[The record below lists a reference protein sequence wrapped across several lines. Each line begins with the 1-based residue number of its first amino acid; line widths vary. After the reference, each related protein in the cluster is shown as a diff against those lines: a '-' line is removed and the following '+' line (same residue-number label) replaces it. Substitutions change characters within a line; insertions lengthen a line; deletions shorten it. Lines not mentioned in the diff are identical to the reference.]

1 MDTVGVDCG
10 SLPEFV
16 PFDDPGFDAFA
27 DQLTAIWAA
36 AEPRPVEE
44 TDLSYLATLP
54 TGSVAAS
61 MLTDLDT
68 TGVSGRNRVSL
79 LQARI
84 RSHSHF
90 QALIY
95 EDIAAIHDACTD
107 LVDPELAWEA
117 AASEIRAA
125 LRLTRRAADHH
136 LDLALALRDRLPAV
150 LAALKAGDID
160 QRRATVIVDGTI
172 HLPDDTARL
181 VADQI
186 LPRAGQLTTGQ
197 LRQRLRKLAIETD
210 PDTAN
215 ARYEQAIEQ
224 RRVELEPTDDAT
236 ADLMILDAPPD
247 RAAAARR
254 HIDRIA
260 RSLRSP
266 DETRSIDQLRADI
279 ALDLLTGHTPT
290 FNNSKSQDR
299 GSVHLTVDLTTLTE
313 LDNHAGHLAGYGPVI
328 ADLARQTARRQERST
343 WQWTVTDP
351 NSGQPIATGVTR
363 RRPTAQQH
371 RNITTTNPTCIFP
384 GCRMP
389 AIDCDIDHR
398 TAWADDGPTIEDNLA
413 PLCRHDHR
421 LKHEYGWH
429 LERLDNAD
437 HHWTS
442 PLGHTHTTSGQP
454 P

>member
-1 MDTVGVDCG
+1 MR
-10 SLPEFV
+10 SP
-16 PFDDPGFDAFA
+16 

-44 TDLSYLATLP
+44 ADLSYLATLP

-61 MLTDLDT
+61 MLTDLDP

-160 QRRATVIVDGTI
+160 QRRATVIVKATI

-197 LRQRLRKLAIETD
+197 LRQRLHKLAIETD
-210 PDTAN
+210 PDTAK

-224 RRVELEPTDDAT
+224 RRVELEPTDQGT
-236 ADLMILDAPPD
+236 TDLLLLNLAPD
-247 RAAAARR
+247 RAAAAAD
-254 HIDRIA
+254 HINYLAKQHRKHG
-260 RSLRSP
+260 
-266 DETRSIDQLRADI
+266 ETRTIDQLRADI
-279 ALDLLTGHTPT
+279 AIDLLCGSSIAAPT
-290 FNNSKSQDR
+290 RHGVVDI
-299 GSVHLTVDLTTLTE
+299 HVDLKTLTE
-313 LDNHAGHLAGYGPVI
+313 LTNTPGELAGYGPVI
-328 ADLARQTARRQERST
+328 ADIARQVAANQTNNEWRWTLDDPETGLPTANGT
-343 WQWTVTDP
+343 
-351 NSGQPIATGVTR
+351 TR
-363 RRPTAQQH
+363 RRPTTSQTRTVQTH
-371 RNITTTNPTCIFP
+371 NPTCIFP

-389 AIDCDIDHR
+389 STQTDLDH
-398 TAWADDGPTIEDNLA
+398 TTPWAQGGPTTINNLA
-413 PLCRHDHR
+413 PLCRHHHTRRHQHGWKHRALTDGDH
-421 LKHEYGWH
+421 L
-429 LERLDNAD
+429 
-437 HHWTS
+437 WTS
-442 PLGHTHTTSGQP
+442 PLGHTYTTTGQP